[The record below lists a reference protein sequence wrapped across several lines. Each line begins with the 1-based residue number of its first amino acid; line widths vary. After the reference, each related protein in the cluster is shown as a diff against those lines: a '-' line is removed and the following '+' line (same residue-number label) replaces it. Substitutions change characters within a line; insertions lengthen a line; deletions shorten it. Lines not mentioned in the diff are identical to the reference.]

1 MRIEGSNDLLAYL
14 VDQAEKTGN
23 KNWFSFRQQRI
34 AGVDL
39 CYQIAALHAD
49 KMTPSEVVE
58 YVNQL
63 NDEIYQKLLKIE

>member
-1 MRIEGSNDLLAYL
+1 MLIQGQNDLLAYL

-49 KMTPSEVVE
+49 KMTPDAIVE
-58 YVNQL
+58 YVNNL
-63 NDEIYQKLLKIE
+63 NDVIYQKLLKIE